1 MRAAGPRLHEA
12 AACKTS
18 CERDNEGS
26 RLLLID
32 TTVQRA
38 LATILLAAAAVLCL
52 ACLPASA
59 RAAAV
64 DGDGM
69 WIWYVNRSSGGT
81 ASGIAAKAKRHG
93 VDTVFIKSGDGGSY
107 WGQFSRPLVTQLKA
121 RGLKVCAW
129 QFVYGNSPLSEAE
142 RGAQARRAG
151 ADCLVID
158 AESHYEGKYI
168 SAQTYMRRLRAR
180 VGPDYELALTSFP
193 YVHYHPAFPYSVFM
207 GPGGAQANLPQ
218 MYWKTIG
225 VSVDRIYDV
234 TWTHN
239 RPYGRPIYPLG
250 QTYSNPSSAEVLRF
264 RKLATAYRATGLS
277 WWVWQFSGKRQWAAL
292 GSPFE
297 PIALSAPRPK
307 WPLLKKGNRSD
318 LVVWAQQHL
327 MSLGLLDVANGSF
340 GAGTERA
347 VKSVQAAGGLP
358 ATGRIDAATWQRL
371 LPAGAAPVT
380 WSTRRRGAVRAGGG
394 AGGRVFRV
402 PLNAREP
409 AVRNELRGKTGPR

>member
-1 MRAAGPRLHEA
+1 M
-12 AACKTS
+12 
-18 CERDNEGS
+18 
-26 RLLLID
+26 
-32 TTVQRA
+32 QRA
-38 LATILLAAAAVLCL
+38 LATILLAGAAAACL
-52 ACLPASA
+52 VCLPASA
-59 RAAAV
+59 HAAAV

-69 WIWYVNRSSGGT
+69 WIWYVSRSSGGS
-81 ASGIAAKAKRHG
+81 ANAIAAKAKRHG

-107 WGQFSRPLVTQLKA
+107 WRQFSRPLVRQLKA

-129 QFVYGNSPLSEAE
+129 QFVYGNLPLTEAA
-142 RGAQARRAG
+142 RGAQAQRAG

-158 AESHYEGKYI
+158 AESHYEGKYV

-234 TWTHN
+234 TWTYN
-239 RPYGRPIYPLG
+239 RPYARPIYPLG
-250 QTYSNPSSAEVLRF
+250 QTYANPSSAEVRRF
-264 RKLATAYRATGLS
+264 RKLATAYGASGLS
-277 WWVWQFSGKRQWAAL
+277 WWVWQFSGKRQWTAL

-297 PIALSAPRPK
+297 PIALWAPPAK
-307 WPLLKKGNRSD
+307 WPLLRKGNRSD

-327 MSLGLLDVANGSF
+327 MSLGLLTVANGSF
-340 GAGTERA
+340 GAATERA
-347 VKSVQAAGGLP
+347 VRSVQKAGGLP

-371 LPAGAAPVT
+371 LPAGPAPVT
-380 WSTRRRGAVRAGGG
+380 WSTRRRGAVRA
-394 AGGRVFRV
+394 ASGGRGQAFRV

-409 AVRNELRGKTGPR
+409 AVRNELRGKVGAR

>member
-1 MRAAGPRLHEA
+1 MHEPSPLF
-12 AACKTS
+12 ACKTS
-18 CERDNEGS
+18 CGRDYERP

-32 TTVQRA
+32 TTVPRA
-38 LATILLAAAAVLCL
+38 LPTIVLATAVALCL
-52 ACLPASA
+52 VPLPASA
-59 RAAAV
+59 RAAAA

-69 WIWYVNRSSGGT
+69 WIWYVSRSSGGT
-81 ASGIAAKAKRHG
+81 ASGIAAKAQRHG

-107 WGQFSRPLVTQLKA
+107 WGQFSRPLVRQLKA
-121 RGLKVCAW
+121 RRLKVCAW
-129 QFVYGNSPLSEAE
+129 QFVYGNAPLTEAE
-142 RGAQARRAG
+142 RGAQAKRAG

-158 AESHYEGKYI
+158 AEGHYEGKYV

-180 VGPDYELALTSFP
+180 VGPNYELALTSFP

-225 VSVDRIYDV
+225 VSVDRIYDI

-264 RKLATAYRATGLS
+264 RKFAAAYAAPGLS
-277 WWVWQFSGKRQWAAL
+277 WWVWQFSGKRQWTAL
-292 GSPFE
+292 GSPFA
-297 PIALSAPRPK
+297 PLTLSAPRPK
-307 WPLLKKGNRSD
+307 WPLLRKGNRSD

-327 MSLGLLDVANGSF
+327 ISLGLLSVANGSF

-347 VKSVQAAGGLP
+347 VRSVQEAGGLP

-371 LPAGAAPVT
+371 LAAGPAAVT
-380 WSTRRRGAVRAGGG
+380 WSTRRRGAVRARRG
-394 AGGRVFRV
+394 ARGRVVRV

-409 AVRNELRGKTGPR
+409 AVRNELQDKPAG